1 IDTPV
6 PTTLE
11 IWCIVLGEKVPF
23 PVTIARNQSVGHLKK
38 AIYNETK
45 TLAFTSP
52 HLLTLYKINLPGD
65 DNLPKI
71 VEDMKLGSLQPLNP
85 THRLSEVFSA
95 PLGDETVHILVQP
108 PESVGG
114 ESPSSRLLRSCSFP
128 TPSFLI
134 SLHQL
139 RLILKLAC
147 LLPQLPSHIQCHSIW
162 IHYLWKLITIH
173 SITFWIVDGERRSEE
188 R

>member
-1 IDTPV
+1 MNRHSGETTAIDTPV

-108 PESVGG
+108 PES
-114 ESPSSRLLRSCSFP
+114 
-128 TPSFLI
+128 
-134 SLHQL
+134 
-139 RLILKLAC
+139 
-147 LLPQLPSHIQCHSIW
+147 
-162 IHYLWKLITIH
+162 
-173 SITFWIVDGERRSEE
+173 
-188 R
+188 